1 MRLVNSPYYSYA
13 IGRPGSFAYE
23 SRGVAKKE
31 KGLANA
37 KQVPVHLMAFGRS

>member
-1 MRLVNSPYYSYA
+1 MRLSIHHTTHMQLADLEASL
-13 IGRPGSFAYE
+13 YE